1 MSLLVSGYNHLKA
14 GEFDAAESMFFQLL
28 RSDPALFDTLH
39 LMGVSC
45 RHNGKPQ
52 QAIRY
57 LRTACDVNPGNAPAW
72 LNLGNALQDVRELD
86 QAAQCYANALAL
98 DAALVG
104 AHINLGN
111 VRLLQG
117 RAADALAAFRSAL
130 ELAPGHA
137 DVQRAIAQVEDL
149 LRQEPAAG

>member
-14 GEFDAAESMFFQLL
+14 GEFDAAESLFFQLL
-28 RSDPALFDTLH
+28 RSDPAVFDTLH

-57 LRTACDVNPGNAPAW
+57 LRTACDVNPGNASAW
-72 LNLGNALQDVRELD
+72 LNLGNALQDVREFD
-86 QAAQCYANALAL
+86 AAVQSYANALAL
-98 DAALVG
+98 DPAMTA

-111 VRLLQG
+111 TRVLQG
-117 RAADALAAFRSAL
+117 RAHDALAAFRKAL
-130 ELAPGHA
+130 ELAPDHA
-137 DVQRAIAQVEDL
+137 GVQRTITEVEQL
-149 LRQEPAAG
+149 LRQEAAPE

>member
-28 RSDPALFDTLH
+28 RSDPAVFDTLH

-57 LRTACDVNPGNAPAW
+57 LRTACDINPGNASAW

-86 QAAQCYANALAL
+86 SAAQCYANALAL
-98 DAALVG
+98 DAAMAA
-104 AHINLGN
+104 AHVNLGN

-117 RAADALAAFRSAL
+117 RAEDALAAFRRAQA
-130 ELAPGHA
+130 LAPEHA
-137 DVQRAIAQVEDL
+137 DVQRAIEQVQAL
-149 LRQEPAAG
+149 LRQRQGAE

>member
-28 RSDPALFDTLH
+28 RSDPAVFDTLH

-57 LRTACDVNPGNAPAW
+57 LRTACDINPGNASAW

-86 QAAQCYANALAL
+86 SAAQCYANALAL
-98 DAALVG
+98 DAALAA

-117 RAADALAAFRSAL
+117 RAGDALAAFRRAQA
-130 ELAPGHA
+130 LAPEHA
-137 DVQRAIAQVEDL
+137 DVQRAIEQVQEL
-149 LRQEPAAG
+149 LRQRQGAE